1 VPYYNNPGAEPF
13 PPNRWNF
20 LFCLSFFQSHTA
32 RPFSRRRNLQF
43 RILLP
48 DLCVSERSAVPEFL
62 RAKKADSHPEK
73 MHIVKLPFLH
83 GLSAQK
89 KADSHP
95 EKMHIIKTTVPSR
108 IICAK
113 KRLPFADLL
122 P

>member
-1 VPYYNNPGAEPF
+1 MQRLKKALIGLTVNQPCNALAVIPRYVK
-13 PPNRWNF
+13 
-20 LFCLSFFQSHTA
+20 QSKVEH
-32 RPFSRRRNLQF
+32 FGLIVMDGGRRIIDYRVLYKGRDYF

-73 MHIVKLPFLH
+73 MHI
-83 GLSAQK
+83 
-89 KADSHP
+89 
-95 EKMHIIKTTVPSR
+95 IKTTVPYR